1 MTTLLPTAVDGGA
14 RSRLGVV
21 TTADLHGAGVTEKEV
36 RTAIRSGAWVR
47 LRTGVFVTAAD
58 LAEVESTGRRHG
70 LDALAVLASLDR
82 PTAVLAGES
91 AAWVWGLPQPAGATA
106 AVQLVD
112 PDRYRSGRGWRMARA
127 ALPPGDVVRR
137 GAYPLTS
144 PARTVVDLTRTRHE
158 VDGVAAIDAA
168 LLRGLVT
175 PAELAAV
182 LAAQVNV
189 PGIPRAVRAVAL
201 ADGRAESWLETKT
214 RLEWDAAGLRPFVPQ
229 VELWQDGEYV
239 VVDGWDEQAALAVMA
254 DGRLKYRDGA
264 FGRTAHTE
272 VWREKRAED
281 RLRAAGIRFV
291 RLALPDF
298 SPRPWRDH
306 TARIRAL
313 QAVPGPAER
322 TFRAVPRSTGR
333 VRVPVTPDDGW
344 LFRAD
349 DRVGGSPR
357 GGSTHLSAPRSA
369 R

>member
-1 MTTLLPTAVDGGA
+1 MTALLPSAADTPA
-14 RSRLGVV
+14 RSRLGIV
-21 TTADLHGAGVTEKEV
+21 TTADLHAAGVTPKEV
-36 RTAIRSGAWVR
+36 RTAVRTGAWVR
-47 LRTGVFVTAAD
+47 LRTGVFVTADD
-58 LAEVESTGRRHG
+58 LAEVERTDRRHG

-91 AAWVWGLPQPAGATA
+91 AAWVLGLPQPHAATTT
-106 AVQLVD
+106 VQLAD
-112 PDRYRSGRGWRMARA
+112 PDRYRTGRGWRMTRA

-137 GAYPLTS
+137 GAYDLTS
-144 PARTVVDLTRTRHE
+144 PARTLVDLARDRSE
-158 VDGVAAIDAA
+158 VDAVAAVDAA
-168 LLRGLVT
+168 LLREMVT
-175 PAELAAV
+175 GEQLAQA
-182 LAAQVNV
+182 LARQATV

-201 ADGRAESWLETKT
+201 ADGRAESWLETKG
-214 RLEWDAAGLRPFVPQ
+214 RLEWDAAGLRPFIPQ

-239 VVDGWDEQAALAVMA
+239 VVDGWDDQAALAVMM

-264 FGRTAHTE
+264 FGRTAREE

-281 RLRAAGIRFV
+281 RLRAAGVRFV

-306 TARIRAL
+306 AARIRAL

-322 TFRAVPRSTGR
+322 TFRAVPRSAGR

-357 GGSTHLSAPRSA
+357 VGSTHRSAP
-369 R
+369 